1 MTDDFSELPN
11 NATCYV
17 VSNSTSIY
25 TYRYNVRDTYTKMG
39 AKWYKTATQNYTN
52 LPTNSVCF
60 AYSDIVQINSHVEF
74 YPIYYTIGF
83 LLAVFAFRFIWRVIR
98 PLFKAHL

>member
-11 NATCYV
+11 NATCYTI
-17 VSNSTSIY
+17 NSTTSIY
-25 TYRYNVRDTYTKMG
+25 TYRNNVRDTYTKMG
-39 AKWYKTATQNYTN
+39 DKWLKTATQNYTN
-52 LPTNSVCF
+52 LPSNSVCF
-60 AYSDIVQINSHVEF
+60 SYSDITAINSNAEF

-83 LLAVFAFRFIWRVIR
+83 LMAVFAFRFIWRVIR